1 LKEKK
6 EKNRLN
12 LHLQENCKH
21 LKKEKEDKTENKKIE
36 KPNKI

>member
-21 LKKEKEDKTENKKIE
+21 LKKEKDKTENKKIE